1 MKEEVHL
8 ELKYT
13 RHQVPRGAL
22 PDAET
27 IDKIYL
33 IKNVSTLRAT
43 YQVRLLAF
51 KGIQSYKTLVLKV
64 PPTCQFHTSLKELIK
79 TAGKKIKRED
89 F

>member
-1 MKEEVHL
+1 MKEEARL

-27 IDKIYL
+27 LDKIFL

-43 YQVRLLAF
+43 YQVKLLAF
-51 KGIQSYKTLVLKV
+51 KATQSYKKLVLKV
-64 PPTCQFHTSLKELIK
+64 PGRCQFHASLKKLIK
-79 TAGKKIKRED
+79 ATGNKITREN